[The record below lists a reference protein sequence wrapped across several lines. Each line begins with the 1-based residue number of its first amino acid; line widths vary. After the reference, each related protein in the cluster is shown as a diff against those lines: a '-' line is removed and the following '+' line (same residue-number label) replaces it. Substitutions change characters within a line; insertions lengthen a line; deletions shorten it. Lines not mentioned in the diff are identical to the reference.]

1 MQTQLSKSWRFF
13 MAEASADKDRMLIA
27 PLKLS
32 DLLDKVTH
40 SN

>member
-1 MQTQLSKSWRFF
+1 

-40 SN
+40 SNWCDSEAAC